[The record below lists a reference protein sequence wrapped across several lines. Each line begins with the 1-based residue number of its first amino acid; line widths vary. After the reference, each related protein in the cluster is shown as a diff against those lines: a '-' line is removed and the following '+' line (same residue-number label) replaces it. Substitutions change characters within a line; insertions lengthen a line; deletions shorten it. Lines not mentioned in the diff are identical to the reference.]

1 MEIILKLISEINSAI
16 KPMACACFDL
26 RGRHGPVALS
36 ALAEQV

>member
-1 MEIILKLISEINSAI
+1 MEIRLKLISQFNSAI

-26 RGRHGPVALS
+26 RGRHGRVPLS